1 MNLPDIGEVVTPVD
15 DPCQFNPAW
24 RSIVAGY
31 IFSSGAWSP
40 KDLESLSKTGCVT
53 VTHKV
58 TCDVT
63 PDGQGNVRR
72 SKGKAGKKAKKKQK
86 PTQGTKTV
94 STSRPI
100 YPFSERPEYRQMACD
115 RWIAAHVAMMDEFSD
130 GRMSDAAVPF
140 RLASRWYSEPDTEA
154 AMKKRLEPLLLTE
167 VGMDVITMDLIG
179 MPSAQPAIEAY
190 EKLYFNCRDE
200 HFNLSQSMQL
210 IERFA
215 CPYGPLKPFLRKWED
230 LDADGFCVQD
240 GRPVAKDSDVWRAI
254 AATMGYEALMY
265 LWRWQDKAHGLKDRS
280 LTRMIEMS
288 WKASVSRL
296 LSDLYTGNIAHEDA
310 ARVLA
315 SYTSQ
320 AKFISDE
327 KRGVGSGGANDTTTA
342 LMNLLYLAAPKM
354 VQFDEADESARND
367 EIQSRIASQLA
378 INKQTIEDHGKQ
390 VEAEIIDAQISD
402 AVEQ

>member
-31 IFSSGAWSP
+31 LFSLGRWSP
-40 KDLESLSKTGCVT
+40 EDLKSISMTGCVT
-53 VTHKV
+53 VTQNV
-58 TCDVT
+58 TADVT
-63 PDGQGNVRR
+63 QVDGP
-72 SKGKAGKKAKKKQK
+72 KAKKNKDKNGVK
-86 PTQGTKTV
+86 PKKSKKKISETTTIN
-94 STSRPI
+94 RPI
-100 YPFSERPEYRQMACD
+100 YPFRDCPEYRSFVLD
-115 RWIAAHVAMMDEFSD
+115 KWIVAMLSMFNDTAD
-130 GRMSDAAVPF
+130 GLPLSDANVPL
-140 RLASRWYSEPDTEA
+140 RLASRWYSEMDTEA

-167 VGMDVITMDLIG
+167 IGMDVITMDLIG
-179 MPSAQPAIEAY
+179 LPSAQPAVEAY
-190 EKLYFNCRDE
+190 EKLYFNCRDDN
-200 HFNLSQSMQL
+200 FSLNPSMQL

-240 GRPVAKDSDVWRAI
+240 GRPVAKDSDIWRAI

-265 LWRWQDKAHGLKDRS
+265 LWRWERKAHGLKDRS
-280 LTRMIEMS
+280 LSRMIEMS
-288 WKASVSRL
+288 WQAAVSRL
-296 LSDLYTGNIAHEDA
+296 LSDMYTGNIAHEDA

-315 SYTSQ
+315 SYTAQ
-320 AKFISDE
+320 AKYISDE
-327 KRGVGSGGANDTTTA
+327 KRGGGNGGANDTMTA
-342 LMNLLYLAAPKM
+342 LMSLLYLAAPKM
-354 VQFDEADESARND
+354 VQFDEADDSARND

-378 INKQTIEDHGKQ
+378 INKQSIEDHGKN